1 MIDTYGMFD
10 DDVWK
15 VIQPEDIWVYN
26 KLQIARMQNINCGP
40 AGVRVPTDGQYI
52 VRPMINLLGM
62 SVGAEI
68 KHLTRDSLL
77 DVPPGYFWCEILEG
91 TQVSVDYNNGN
102 LVGVYQPE
110 RYMDS
115 PLYKFSKWTRLNT
128 GPEIPVWLKPL
139 VSKYSRINVEYIGDK
154 VIEVHLRNSPDPEVQ
169 EIIPVW
175 ESEPTTT
182 RKGYRFVDD
191 YDDGDGF
198 LKEARLGFLIK
209 E

>member
-10 DDVWK
+10 NDVWE

-26 KLQIARMQNINCGP
+26 KLQIARMQNISCGP
-40 AGVRVPTDGQYI
+40 AGVRVPADGQYI

-102 LVGVYQPE
+102 QVGVYQPE
-110 RYMDS
+110 RDIDS

-139 VSKYSRINVEYIGDK
+139 VSKYSRINVEFIGDK
-154 VIEVHLRNSPDPEVQ
+154 VIEVHLRNSPDPDVQ

-175 ESEPTTT
+175 ESEPTTA
-182 RKGYRFVDD
+182 REGYRFVDD
-191 YDDGDGF
+191 YEDGDGF